1 MMNAHR
7 FRAILLFSVVVFSS
21 DYVRGLVAAEKLSE
35 DQVAFFET
43 KIRPVFVNHCYKC
56 HSKEFSSSK
65 GGLRLDVREGLLKG
79 GDSGPAIVPGN
90 PKESLLLSALR
101 HEDIQMPPKS
111 KLPEK
116 VVADVEL
123 WIKMGAPDPRTES
136 VAKTTIGVD
145 LEKAQK
151 FWAFQK
157 PERHKRPSVKQLGW
171 PKNEIDAFILAELEK
186 KNLQVAA
193 PADRRQLIR
202 RAYMDVIGLPPEP
215 EAVERFVADKSN
227 TAFE

>member
-7 FRAILLFSVVVFSS
+7 LRAILVLSVVVFSC
-21 DYVRGLVAAEKLSE
+21 DFCQILFAGEKFTDE
-35 DQVAFFET
+35 QVSFFET

-65 GGLRLDVREGLLKG
+65 GGLRLDVREALLKG

-116 VVADVEL
+116 VVADVER
-123 WIKMGAPDPRTES
+123 WIKMGAPDPRTEAVTRK
-136 VAKTTIGVD
+136 VASGVD
-145 LEKAQK
+145 QDKAQK

-157 PERHKRPSVKQLGW
+157 PERQKIPAVKQAGW
-171 PKNEIDAFILAELEK
+171 PKNEIDAFVLSELEK
-186 KNLQVAA
+186 KNLKVAQ

-202 RAYMDVIGLPPEP
+202 RA
-215 EAVERFVADKSN
+215 
-227 TAFE
+227 